1 MGTKDKRVDAYI
13 AKAGDFAQPIL
24 KHLRQVVHKACPE
37 EEETIKWGHAGFMY
51 HGILCMM
58 ASFKAHCAFVIWK
71 FERMPDKFKAL
82 PQIERTAM
90 GHLGRITSRK
100 DLPSDKLL
108 TGLLKEAMK
117 LNAAGVKSGPKP
129 KSPKKKLVVP
139 DYMLAALR
147 RNKKALAT
155 FEELSDSHKREYV
168 EWITEAKT
176 APTRDRRMETTV
188 EWLSEGKSR
197 NWKYVKK

>member
-13 AKAGDFAQPIL
+13 AKSGDFAQPIL

-37 EEETIKWGHAGFMY
+37 AEETIKWGMPSFTY
-51 HGILCMM
+51 HGILCIM

-82 PQIERTAM
+82 TQIERTAM
-90 GHLGRITSRK
+90 GHLGRITSKK

-108 TGLLKEAMK
+108 TSLLKEAMK
-117 LNAAGVKSGPKP
+117 LNAAGVKSAPKP
-129 KSPKKKLVVP
+129 KAAKEKLVVP

-147 RNKKALAT
+147 RNKKALVT
-155 FEELSDSHKREYV
+155 FEAFSESHKREYV
-168 EWITEAKT
+168 EWIIEAKT
-176 APTRDRRMETTV
+176 AATRERRLETTI
-188 EWLSEGKSR
+188 EWLTEGKAR
-197 NWKYVKK
+197 NWKYVRK